1 MTFSVCLID
10 QFLNSEFS
18 NYIPCVETGN
28 ICFLGNEKVQT
39 DQGKIRFDKLT
50 TANTIFNKKIKK
62 ITRVINSEDSIICI
76 NKHALGKKNPTKNT
90 YISRNHGIYLDSSFV
105 ETHNLVQETEPLNY
119 SVPGKCMVRARNLLK
134 LPNVSE
140 IFRKKD
146 PLYNVLQAKHGKMIV
161 NGLVCET
168 LHPYHRIAQN
178 YFPNSAELNK
188 FLHSKYGRGA

>member
-10 QFLNSEFS
+10 QFLNSESS
-18 NYIPCVETGN
+18 NYIPCEETGN

-134 LPNVSE
+134 LPKVTE

-146 PLYNVLQAKHGKMIV
+146 PLYNVLQVKHGKMIV

-168 LHPYHRIAQN
+168 LHP
-178 YFPNSAELNK
+178 NSFFVLKILMN
-188 FLHSKYGRGA
+188 